1 MHMTNI
7 YTKGMIADLP
17 VFGEVGCKRRYVST
31 IDHLQIDQAIICANL
46 AFCYVFYRCFTW
58 GIDVNLGSKHIN
70 VHIRQ
75 DLNSFYWGWSLIP
88 PLIFRESGIMGNPY
102 CKRWW
107 VGPLPQGTSIWHLQI
122 AEKSTVCCETACC
135 MSWYPPSKPSR
146 FKSRDFQGSRRSYQD
161 FSSFQEFPANLH
173 TLKTSTWH
181 GKNIPHV
188 SIGKLHLQISG
199 CSTESCSFFRWV

>member
-1 MHMTNI
+1 MTNI

-88 PLIFRESGIMGNPY
+88 PLIFRESWIM
-102 CKRWW
+102 
-107 VGPLPQGTSIWHLQI
+107 GTSIWHLQI

-173 TLKTSTWH
+173 PLKRAQ
-181 GKNIPHV
+181 NIPHV